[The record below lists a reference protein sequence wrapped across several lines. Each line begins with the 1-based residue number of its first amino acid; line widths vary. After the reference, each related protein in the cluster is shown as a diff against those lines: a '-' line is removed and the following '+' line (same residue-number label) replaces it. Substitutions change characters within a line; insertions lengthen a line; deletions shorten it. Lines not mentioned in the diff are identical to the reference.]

1 MKAGYR
7 PKVIVGDPEVI
18 GTEALRCGATVILPA
33 EPDGHA
39 HGLERI
45 QDLGVG
51 AMTFPAASNEPTD
64 LALLLAEYHGA
75 SMVVLL
81 GEHMDLDHLFDE
93 DRSRDTPSALL
104 SRLKVGGKLVDADAV
119 AELYRVSRSG
129 GGWIW
134 AVLAVLLAV
143 VVVVLIAGFSGD
155 GGFADNLIDSWN
167 NFAIHMQS
175 LFS

>member
-1 MKAGYR
+1 M
-7 PKVIVGDPEVI
+7 
-18 GTEALRCGATVILPA
+18 
-33 EPDGHA
+33 
-39 HGLERI
+39 
-45 QDLGVG
+45 
-51 AMTFPAASNEPTD
+51 
-64 LALLLAEYHGA
+64 
-75 SMVVLL
+75 
-81 GEHMDLDHLFDE
+81 
-93 DRSRDTPSALL
+93 SRDTPSALL